1 MAGTEI
7 VRELLKL
14 NGCLTKKTCLA
25 GLSNEK
31 ISHNSIIGNEKKSNC
46 DNGLAPI
53 QPL

>member
-1 MAGTEI
+1 MVNEKN
-7 VRELLKL
+7 LLFS
-14 NGCLTKKTCLA
+14 

-31 ISHNSIIGNEKKSNC
+31 ISQNLIIGNEKKSNC